1 MFSRESLLCI
11 IDFTFPRRIS
21 SCFWKVNGHSIDFDA
36 CITQMLWQLKKL
48 WILPKIF
55 WWVVEKWVFLFVSV
69 CLVIHGVT
77 HYRLWKSK
85 QTLSMCMIISSC
97 FPLGSLKKKLSW
109 KDHIPFGIVSIGE
122 CCTWL
127 NVYVRTFYCTDLTE
141 WLIVIKLIHQKF
153 LVINIISYHTLLP
166 VGYIFI
172 PFTVFAN
179 HSFSRNMSTRRY
191 TLWMIGL

>member
-1 MFSRESLLCI
+1 MGRWEMGILIRLSLFGHTWGYSLSTMEKQADSKYVYDYFFMFSTWFFE
-11 IDFTFPRRIS
+11 
-21 SCFWKVNGHSIDFDA
+21 
-36 CITQMLWQLKKL
+36 
-48 WILPKIF
+48 
-55 WWVVEKWVFLFVSV
+55 
-69 CLVIHGVT
+69 
-77 HYRLWKSK
+77 
-85 QTLSMCMIISSC
+85 
-97 FPLGSLKKKLSW
+97 KKLSW

-122 CCTWL
+122 SCTWL

-191 TLWMIGL
+191 TLWQIGL